1 MFSFLS
7 IKTWLAVGVAA
18 AFLALG
24 GAWYVR
30 GIQLK
35 DAKADIKILEADVEA
50 AKVTIAAQQSALKE
64 CSDRTDALKA
74 EGVKRQAAAD
84 EALLR
89 AQAEA
94 RRYQESNK
102 RLGALL
108 KAPTPSVAGAGAG
121 TAGCSQALQE
131 LRKELRK

>member
-1 MFSFLS
+1 MFKYIVAGLGVVIVLMGAALAWQDGKLS
-7 IKTWLAVGVAA
+7 K
-18 AFLALG
+18 
-24 GAWYVR
+24 
-30 GIQLK
+30 
-35 DAKADIKILEADVEA
+35 VEA
-50 AKVTIAAQQSALKE
+50 ALTVANGQLDLAKITIKGQKDALKE

-84 EALLR
+84 QALLQ
-89 AQAEA
+89 AQQEA
-94 RRYQESNK
+94 QRYQESNK